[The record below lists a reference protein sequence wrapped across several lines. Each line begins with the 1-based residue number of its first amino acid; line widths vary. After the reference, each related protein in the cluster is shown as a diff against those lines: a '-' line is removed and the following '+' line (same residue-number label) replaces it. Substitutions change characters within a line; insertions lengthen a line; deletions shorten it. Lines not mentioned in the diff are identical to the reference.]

1 MKTNLREVAAAA
13 ELEGTPASAFGG
25 RNWGYVLALLGTVFF
40 SMKSIFVKLIYQPVN
55 GMEVNGVEAITIMAM
70 RLGFSAPIY
79 VLIFWLAL
87 RRRKARGLPP
97 LQKRDMALAAL
108 LGLLGY
114 YACAWLDIEGI
125 KYITAQLERLLLF
138 TYPIFVF
145 IFGAMFFGKPLT
157 KGAVF
162 SVLIAYAG
170 IGLIFLRGDI
180 AIGINVP
187 LGSAMILL
195 CAALFA
201 FFQLFAKPMI
211 ARLGS
216 PVFTC
221 CAMLGAGVMIF
232 VHFVTENVIL
242 GDVSEVLA
250 LPPRIWALGVALAF
264 FSTLLP
270 SFMVNLAI
278 SKVGPQA
285 TSAVGMIA
293 PISTILLAIYI
304 LGEPFAWIDAVGTLI
319 TVGGIGLYTYLDK
332 RAISA
337 PPHSNL
343 TKSAPAIDK

>member
-1 MKTNLREVAAAA
+1 MKTNLREVASAPQIETAQDAAF
-13 ELEGTPASAFGG
+13 SA
-25 RNWGYVLALLGTVFF
+25 RNWGYVFALLGTVFF
-40 SMKSIFVKLIYQPVN
+40 SVKSIFVKLIYQPVD

-79 VLIFWLAL
+79 MAIFWFAL
-87 RRRKARGLPP
+87 RRRKRQGLAP
-97 LQKRDMALAAL
+97 LRKRDMAFAAL
-108 LGLLGY
+108 TGLLGY
-114 YACAWLDIEGI
+114 YVCAWLDIEGI

-157 KGAVF
+157 KGTVLAV
-162 SVLIAYAG
+162 VIAYAG
-170 IGLIFLRGDI
+170 IGLIFLGGDI
-180 AIGINVP
+180 AVGVNVP
-187 LGSAMILL
+187 LGSAMILA

-201 FFQLFAKPMI
+201 FFQLFAKPLI
-211 ARLGS
+211 GRLTS

-221 CAMLGAGVMIF
+221 CAMLGAGVMIAI
-232 VHFVTENVIL
+232 HFVTENVIL
-242 GDVSEVLA
+242 GDVSDVLA
-250 LPPRIWALGVALAF
+250 LPPRIWMLGIALAF

-293 PISTILLAIYI
+293 PISTIMLAIYI
-304 LGEPFAWIDAVGTLI
+304 LGEPFAWMDGLGTLI
-319 TVGGIGLYTYLDK
+319 TVAGIGLYTYFDK

-337 PPHSNL
+337 PPR
-343 TKSAPAIDK
+343 SAPATDK

>member
-1 MKTNLREVAAAA
+1 MKTNLREVALAQGHEAPQNFS
-13 ELEGTPASAFGG
+13 GQ
-25 RNWGYVLALLGTVFF
+25 NWGYVFALLGTVFF
-40 SMKSIFVKLIYQPVN
+40 SMKSIFVKLIYQPVD
-55 GMEVNGVEAITIMAM
+55 GMEINGVEAITIMAM

-79 VLIFWLAL
+79 IGIFWWAL
-87 RRRKARGLPP
+87 RSRKAKGLPP
-97 LQKRDMALAAL
+97 LKKRDMALAAIT
-108 LGLLGY
+108 GVLGY
-114 YACAWLDIEGI
+114 YICAWLDIEGI

-157 KGAVF
+157 KGTVLAVF
-162 SVLIAYAG
+162 IAYAG
-170 IGLIFLRGDI
+170 IGLIFAGGDI
-180 AIGINVP
+180 AVGINVP

-211 ARLGS
+211 SRLSS

-232 VHFVTENVIL
+232 GHFITENVIL
-242 GDVSEVLA
+242 GDVSEVLK
-250 LPPRIWALGVALAF
+250 LPPRIWVLGIALAF

-293 PISTILLAIYI
+293 PISTIMLAIFV
-304 LGEPFAWIDAVGTLI
+304 LGEPFGVLDGVGTLI
-319 TVGGIGLYTYLDK
+319 TVAGIGLYTYFDR
-332 RAISA
+332 RAV
-337 PPHSNL
+337 L
-343 TKSAPAIDK
+343 KT

>member
-13 ELEGTPASAFGG
+13 ELEGVPASAFGG
-25 RNWGYVLALLGTVFF
+25 RNWGYVFALLGTVCF

-87 RRRKARGLPP
+87 RRRKTQNLPP

-114 YACAWLDIEGI
+114 YVCAWLDIEGI

-157 KGAVF
+157 KGTVLAV
-162 SVLIAYAG
+162 VIAYAG
-170 IGLIFLRGDI
+170 IGLIFLGGDI
-180 AIGINVP
+180 AVGINVP

-211 ARLGS
+211 GRLTS
-216 PVFTC
+216 PIFTC
-221 CAMLGAGVMIF
+221 CAMLGAGVMIAM
-232 VHFVTENVIL
+232 HFVTENVIL
-242 GDVSEVLA
+242 GDVTEVLA
-250 LPPRIWALGVALAF
+250 LPPRIWALGIALAF

-319 TVGGIGLYTYLDK
+319 TVGGIGLYTYFDK

>member
-1 MKTNLREVAAAA
+1 
-13 ELEGTPASAFGG
+13 
-25 RNWGYVLALLGTVFF
+25 
-40 SMKSIFVKLIYQPVN
+40 
-55 GMEVNGVEAITIMAM
+55 M
-70 RLGFSAPIY
+70 RIGFSAPFY
-79 VLIFWLAL
+79 VAIFWWAL
-87 RRRKARGLPP
+87 RSRKAKDLPP

-108 LGLLGY
+108 TGLLGY
-114 YACAWLDIEGI
+114 YICAWLDIEGI

-157 KGAVF
+157 KGTVLAVF
-162 SVLIAYAG
+162 IAYAG
-170 IGLIFLRGDI
+170 IGIIFAGGDI
-180 AIGINVP
+180 AVGINVP

-211 ARLGS
+211 SRLTS

-232 VHFVTENVIL
+232 AHFMAENVIM
-242 GDVSEVLA
+242 GDISEVLT
-250 LPPRIWALGVALAF
+250 LPPRIWILGIALAF

-293 PISTILLAIYI
+293 PISTILLAIFI
-304 LGEPFAWIDAVGTLI
+304 LGEPFGVLDGAGTLI
-319 TVGGIGLYTYLDK
+319 TVGGIALYTYFDK

-337 PPHSNL
+337 PPSSRL
-343 TKSAPAIDK
+343 ATDR

>member
-1 MKTNLREVAAAA
+1 MKTNLREVSSA
-13 ELEGTPASAFGG
+13 PALTVRSTFSGQ
-25 RNWGYVLALLGTVFF
+25 NWGYVLALLGTVFF
-40 SMKSIFVKLIYQPVN
+40 SMKTIFVKLIYQPVD
-55 GMEVNGVEAITIMAM
+55 GMEINSVEAITIMAM
-70 RLGFSAPIY
+70 RLGFSSPIY

-87 RRRKARGLPP
+87 KRRKKQGLPA
-97 LQKRDMALAAL
+97 LKKRDMALAAL

-157 KGAVF
+157 KGAIF
-162 SVLIAYAG
+162 AVLIAYAG
-170 IGLIFLRGDI
+170 IGLIFLGGDI
-180 AIGINVP
+180 AVGINVP
-187 LGSAMILL
+187 LGSAMILF

-232 VHFVTENVIL
+232 AHFMTENVIL
-242 GDVSEVLA
+242 GDMSEVLS
-250 LPPRIWALGVALAF
+250 LPPRIWLLGIALAF

-278 SKVGPQA
+278 SRVGPQA

-293 PISTILLAIYI
+293 PISTIFLAIFI
-304 LGEPFAWIDAVGTLI
+304 LGEAFSFIDGLGTLI
-319 TVGGIGLYTYLDK
+319 TVIGIGLYTYFDK
-332 RAISA
+332 RAISGPTTSDLA
-337 PPHSNL
+337 TN
-343 TKSAPAIDK
+343 K

>member
-1 MKTNLREVAAAA
+1 MKTNLREVA
-13 ELEGTPASAFGG
+13 SAPHIEAGKGRGFSG

-40 SMKSIFVKLIYQPVN
+40 SMKSIFVKLIYQPVD
-55 GMEVNGVEAITIMAM
+55 GMEINGVEAITIMAM
-70 RLGFSAPIY
+70 RLGFSAPFY
-79 VLIFWLAL
+79 VAIFWFAL
-87 RRRKARGLPP
+87 RRRKRQGLPP
-97 LQKRDMALAAL
+97 LQKRDMVLAAL

-157 KGAVF
+157 KGTVLAVF
-162 SVLIAYAG
+162 IAYAG
-170 IGLIFLRGDI
+170 IGVIFLGGDI
-180 AIGINVP
+180 AVGLNVP
-187 LGSAMILL
+187 LGSAMVLL

-211 ARLGS
+211 GRLGS

-221 CAMLGAGVMIF
+221 CAMLGAGMMIF
-232 VHFVTENVIL
+232 AHFVTENVVL
-242 GDVSEVLA
+242 GEVSEVLN
-250 LPPRIWALGVALAF
+250 LPPRIWALGIALAF

-278 SKVGPQA
+278 SRVGPQA

-293 PISTILLAIYI
+293 PISTILLAIFI
-304 LGEPFAWIDAVGTLI
+304 LGEPFALLDGVGTLI
-319 TVGGIGLYTYLDK
+319 TVAGIGLYTYFDK

-337 PPHSNL
+337 PTETHLATN
-343 TKSAPAIDK
+343 K

>member
-1 MKTNLREVAAAA
+1 MKTNLREVSSA
-13 ELEGTPASAFGG
+13 PALTVRSTFGG
-25 RNWGYVLALLGTVFF
+25 QNWGYVLALLGTVFF
-40 SMKSIFVKLIYQPVN
+40 SMKTIFVKLIYQPVD
-55 GMEVNGVEAITIMAM
+55 GMEINSVEAITIMAM
-70 RLGFSAPIY
+70 RLGFSSPIY

-87 RRRKARGLPP
+87 KRRKKQGLPA
-97 LQKRDMALAAL
+97 LKKRDMALAAL

-157 KGAVF
+157 KGAIF
-162 SVLIAYAG
+162 AVLIAYAG
-170 IGLIFLRGDI
+170 IGLIFLGGDI
-180 AIGINVP
+180 AVGINVP
-187 LGSAMILL
+187 LGSAMILF

-216 PVFTC
+216 PIFTC

-232 VHFVTENVIL
+232 AHFMTENVIL
-242 GDVSEVLA
+242 GDVSEVLN
-250 LPPRIWALGVALAF
+250 LPPRIWLLGIALAF

-278 SKVGPQA
+278 SRVGPQA

-293 PISTILLAIYI
+293 PISTIFLAIFI
-304 LGEPFAWIDAVGTLI
+304 LGEAFSFIDGLGTLI
-319 TVGGIGLYTYLDK
+319 TVIGIGLYTYFDK
-332 RAISA
+332 RAISGPTTSDLA
-337 PPHSNL
+337 TN
-343 TKSAPAIDK
+343 K

>member
-1 MKTNLREVAAAA
+1 MKTNLREVTTAPLMGESQNA
-13 ELEGTPASAFGG
+13 GFGG
-25 RNWGYVLALLGTVFF
+25 RNLGYLLALIGTVFF

-55 GMEVNGVEAITIMAM
+55 GMELNGVEAITIMAM
-70 RLGFSAPIY
+70 RLGFSSPIY
-79 VLIFWLAL
+79 VLIFWFAL
-87 RRRKARGLPP
+87 RRRKQQGLSS
-97 LQKRDMALAAL
+97 LLKRDMALAAL

-114 YACAWLDIEGI
+114 YICAWLDIEGI

-157 KGAVF
+157 KGTVLAVF
-162 SVLIAYAG
+162 IAYAG
-170 IGLIFLRGDI
+170 IGLIFAGGDI
-180 AIGINVP
+180 AVGMNVP

-195 CAALFA
+195 CAACFA

-211 ARLGS
+211 GRLTS

-221 CAMLGAGVMIF
+221 CAMLGAGVMIAL
-232 VHFVTENVIL
+232 HFTLENVVL
-242 GDVSEVLA
+242 GDVSEVFN
-250 LPPRIWALGVALAF
+250 LPPRIWILGVALAF

-278 SKVGPQA
+278 SRVGPQA

-304 LGEPFAWIDAVGTLI
+304 LGEPFAFIDGIGTLI
-319 TVGGIGLYTYLDK
+319 TVAGIGLYTYFD
-332 RAISA
+332 RRSA
-337 PPHSNL
+337 
-343 TKSAPAIDK
+343 

>member
-1 MKTNLREVAAAA
+1 MKTNLREVSH
-13 ELEGTPASAFGG
+13 PSALGSRSNLSG
-25 RNWGYVLALLGTVFF
+25 QNWGYVLALLGTVFF
-40 SMKSIFVKLIYQPVN
+40 SMKSIFVKLIYQPVD
-55 GMEVNGVEAITIMAM
+55 GMGINGVEAITIMAM
-70 RLGFSAPIY
+70 RLGFSAPFYII
-79 VLIFWLAL
+79 IFWLAL
-87 RRRKARGLPP
+87 RRRKRSGLPP
-97 LQKRDMALAAL
+97 LQKRDMVLAAM

-157 KGAVF
+157 KEAIF
-162 SVLIAYAG
+162 AVLIAYAG
-170 IGLIFLRGDI
+170 IGLIFLKGDI

-187 LGSAMILL
+187 LGSAMVLF

-211 ARLGS
+211 TRLGS

-221 CAMLGAGVMIF
+221 CAMLGAGAMIF
-232 VHFVTENVIL
+232 VHFVLENIIL
-242 GDVSEVLA
+242 GDVSEVLN
-250 LPPRIWALGVALAF
+250 LPSRIWVLGLAVAF

-270 SFMVNLAI
+270 SFIVNLAI
-278 SKVGPQA
+278 SRVGPQA

-293 PISTILLAIYI
+293 PISTIFLAIFI
-304 LGEPFAWIDAVGTLI
+304 LGEPFALIDGIGTLV
-319 TVGGIGLYTYLDK
+319 TVAGIGLYTYFDK

-337 PPHSNL
+337 PLS
-343 TKSAPAIDK
+343 SAPATNK

>member
-1 MKTNLREVAAAA
+1 MKTNLREVSTAPV
-13 ELEGTPASAFGG
+13 LVTGSTFSGQ
-25 RNWGYVLALLGTVFF
+25 NWGYVLALLGTVLF
-40 SMKSIFVKLIYQPVN
+40 SMKTIFVKLIYQPVD
-55 GMEVNGVEAITIMAM
+55 GLEMNGVEAITIMAM

-79 VLIFWLAL
+79 MLIFWLAL
-87 RRRKARGLPP
+87 KRRKRQGLPP
-97 LQKRDMALAAL
+97 LQNRDMALAAL

-114 YACAWLDIEGI
+114 YACAWLDIEGV

-157 KGAVF
+157 KGAILA
-162 SVLIAYAG
+162 VLIAYAG
-170 IGLIFLRGDI
+170 IGLIFLGGDI
-180 AIGINVP
+180 AVGINVP
-187 LGSAMILL
+187 LGSAMILS

-232 VHFVTENVIL
+232 AHFVTENVIM
-242 GDVSEVLA
+242 GNVSEVLN
-250 LPPRIWALGVALAF
+250 LPSRIWLLGIALAV

-278 SKVGPQA
+278 SRVGPQA
-285 TSAVGMIA
+285 TSAVGMVA
-293 PISTILLAIYI
+293 PISTIFLAIFI
-304 LGEPFAWIDAVGTLI
+304 LGEPFAFIDGVGTLI
-319 TVGGIGLYTYLDK
+319 TVAGIGLYTYLDK

-337 PPHSNL
+337 PPNL
-343 TKSAPAIDK
+343 APAKDK

>member
-1 MKTNLREVAAAA
+1 MKTNLREVAAAS
-13 ELEGTPASAFGG
+13 EIESGAFSGQ
-25 RNWGYVLALLGTVFF
+25 NWGYVFALLGTVFF
-40 SMKSIFVKLIYQPVN
+40 SMKSIFVKLIYQPID
-55 GMEVNGVEAITIMAM
+55 GMAINGVEAITIMAM
-70 RLGFSAPIY
+70 RLGFSAPFYIA
-79 VLIFWLAL
+79 IFWLAL
-87 RRRKARGLPP
+87 RRRKSQGLPP

-108 LGLLGY
+108 TGVLGY
-114 YACAWLDIEGI
+114 YVCAWLDIEGI

-145 IFGAMFFGKPLT
+145 VFGAMFFGKPLT
-157 KGAVF
+157 KGTVLAVF
-162 SVLIAYAG
+162 IAYAG
-170 IGLIFLRGDI
+170 IGLIFTGGDI
-180 AIGINVP
+180 AVGMNVP

-211 ARLGS
+211 SRLSS

-221 CAMLGAGVMIF
+221 CAMLGAGIMILI
-232 VHFVTENVIL
+232 HFMTENVVM
-242 GDVSEVLA
+242 GDVSEVLS

-293 PISTILLAIYI
+293 PISTILLAIFV
-304 LGEPFAWIDAVGTLI
+304 LGEPFGFLDGVGTFI
-319 TVGGIGLYTYLDK
+319 TVAGIGLYTYFDK
-332 RAISA
+332 RAA
-337 PPHSNL
+337 
-343 TKSAPAIDK
+343 KSR

>member
-1 MKTNLREVAAAA
+1 VKTNLREVSTSPHI
-13 ELEGTPASAFGG
+13 ESGETTLSQ
-25 RNWGYVLALLGTVFF
+25 NWGYVLALLGTVFF
-40 SMKSIFVKLIYQPVN
+40 SMKTIFVKLIYQPVD
-55 GMEVNGVEAITIMAM
+55 GMEINGVEAITIMAM
-70 RLGFSAPIY
+70 RLGFSAPFY
-79 VLIFWLAL
+79 VAIFWLAL
-87 RRRKARGLPP
+87 KQRKSCGLPP

-145 IFGAMFFGKPLT
+145 IFGAMFFGKRLT
-157 KGAVF
+157 KGAVLA
-162 SVLIAYAG
+162 VLIAYAG
-170 IGLIFLRGDI
+170 IGLIFLSSDI
-180 AIGINVP
+180 AVGINVP

-221 CAMLGAGVMIF
+221 CAMLGAGVIIF
-232 VHFVTENVIL
+232 AHFLTENVVL
-242 GDVSEVLA
+242 GDVSEVLS
-250 LPPRIWALGVALAF
+250 LPSRIWLLGIALAF

-278 SKVGPQA
+278 SRVGPQA

-293 PISTILLAIYI
+293 PISTIVLAVFI
-304 LGEPFAWIDAVGTLI
+304 LGEPFGFIDGIGTLI
-319 TVGGIGLYTYLDK
+319 TVAGIGLYTYFDK
-332 RAISA
+332 RAISL
-337 PPHSNL
+337 PPSSVRA
-343 TKSAPAIDK
+343 TDK

>member
-1 MKTNLREVAAAA
+1 MKINLREVTTAPLLAA
-13 ELEGTPASAFGG
+13 EQSVGFGG
-25 RNWGYVLALLGTVFF
+25 RNLGYILALLGTVFF
-40 SMKSIFVKLIYQPVN
+40 SMKSIFVKLIYQPVD
-55 GMEVNGVEAITIMAM
+55 GMAVNGVEAITIMAM

-87 RRRKARGLPP
+87 MRRKRQGLAP
-97 LQKRDMALAAL
+97 LQKRDMALAAI

-114 YACAWLDIEGI
+114 YICAWLDIEGI

-157 KGAVF
+157 KGTVLAVF
-162 SVLIAYAG
+162 IAYAG
-170 IGLIFLRGDI
+170 IGLIFAGGDI
-180 AIGINVP
+180 AVGINVP
-187 LGSAMILL
+187 LGSAMILA

-211 ARLGS
+211 GRLGS

-221 CAMLGAGVMIF
+221 CAMLGAGVMIAL
-232 VHFVTENVIL
+232 HFTIENVVM
-242 GDVSEVLA
+242 GDVSEVLS
-250 LPPRIWALGVALAF
+250 LPPRIWILGIALAF

-278 SKVGPQA
+278 SRVGPQA

-293 PISTILLAIYI
+293 PISTIMLAIYI
-304 LGEPFAWIDAVGTLI
+304 LGEPFAWIDGVGTLI
-319 TVGGIGLYTYLDK
+319 TVAGIGLYTYFDK

-337 PPHSNL
+337 PPNL
-343 TKSAPAIDK
+343 SPATDK

>member
-1 MKTNLREVAAAA
+1 MV
-13 ELEGTPASAFGG
+13 
-25 RNWGYVLALLGTVFF
+25 
-40 SMKSIFVKLIYQPVN
+40 
-55 GMEVNGVEAITIMAM
+55 
-70 RLGFSAPIY
+70 
-79 VLIFWLAL
+79 
-87 RRRKARGLPP
+87 
-97 LQKRDMALAAL
+97 LAAL

-157 KGAVF
+157 KEAIF
-162 SVLIAYAG
+162 AVLIAYAG
-170 IGLIFLRGDI
+170 IGLIFLSGDI

-232 VHFVTENVIL
+232 AHFVTENIVM
-242 GDVSEVLA
+242 GDVSEVLN
-250 LPPRIWALGVALAF
+250 LPPRIWLLGIALAF

-278 SKVGPQA
+278 SRVGPQA

-293 PISTILLAIYI
+293 PISTILLAVFI
-304 LGEPFAWIDAVGTLI
+304 LGEPFGFIDGVGTLI
-319 TVGGIGLYTYLDK
+319 TVVGIGLYTYFDK
-332 RAISA
+332 RAISL
-337 PPHSNL
+337 PPD
-343 TKSAPAIDK
+343 SARATDK

>member
-1 MKTNLREVAAAA
+1 MKTNLREVTTAPLMGESQNA
-13 ELEGTPASAFGG
+13 GFGG
-25 RNWGYVLALLGTVFF
+25 RNLGYLLALIGTVFF

-55 GMEVNGVEAITIMAM
+55 GMELNGVEAITIMAM
-70 RLGFSAPIY
+70 RLGFSSPIY
-79 VLIFWLAL
+79 VLIFWFAL
-87 RRRKARGLPP
+87 RRRKQQGLSP
-97 LQKRDMALAAL
+97 LLKRDMALAAL

-114 YACAWLDIEGI
+114 YICAWLDIEGI

-157 KGAVF
+157 KGTVLAVF
-162 SVLIAYAG
+162 IAYAG
-170 IGLIFLRGDI
+170 IGLIFAGGDI
-180 AIGINVP
+180 AVGMNVP

-195 CAALFA
+195 CAACFA

-211 ARLGS
+211 GRLTS

-221 CAMLGAGVMIF
+221 CAMLGAGVMIAL
-232 VHFVTENVIL
+232 HFTLENVVL
-242 GDVSEVLA
+242 GDVSEVFN
-250 LPPRIWALGVALAF
+250 LPPRIWILGVALAF

-278 SKVGPQA
+278 SRVGPQA

-304 LGEPFAWIDAVGTLI
+304 LGEPFAFIDGIGTLI
-319 TVGGIGLYTYLDK
+319 TVAGIGLYTYFD
-332 RAISA
+332 RRSA
-337 PPHSNL
+337 
-343 TKSAPAIDK
+343 